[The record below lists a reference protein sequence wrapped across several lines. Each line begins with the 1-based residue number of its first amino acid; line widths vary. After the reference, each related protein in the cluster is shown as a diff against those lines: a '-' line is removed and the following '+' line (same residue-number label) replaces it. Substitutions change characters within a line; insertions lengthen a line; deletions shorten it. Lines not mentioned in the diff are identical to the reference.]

1 MLGGQMIIDV
11 ECNLQQVYPNS
22 KSASKMILF
31 SIWNVSILVNIALAC
46 EIKLA
51 TAYFLTKNF
60 RTMIVQLYGDI
71 LFICAA
77 FIAES

>member
-1 MLGGQMIIDV
+1 
-11 ECNLQQVYPNS
+11 
-22 KSASKMILF
+22 MILF